1 MSSIISD
8 KISDQAERLYTPTP
22 WTVVHAP
29 GAAAQAIATKSAGA
43 AGVKHVC
50 HGIIA
55 TIAAGATAQTP
66 INVQVL
72 DGAAVLF
79 SAAVSAPA
87 NGQGGIFL
95 TGINLVGTAAT
106 SMTLQFSAA
115 GAAATVENVTNDQFR
130 LCSPVR

>member
-72 DGAAVLF
+72 DG
-79 SAAVSAPA
+79 
-87 NGQGGIFL
+87 IFL

-115 GAAATVENVTNDQFR
+115 GAAATVENVTLVGYDVQ
-130 LCSPVR
+130 